1 MAGDPRDE
9 MPQET
14 SRQRPAPNCLLRPA
28 IVLASLRQGNLR
40 VTGPAQPQLAE
51 ERDVIRIFPEAYRTI
66 KAVNVG
72 LIDVMDE
79 QAQEL
84 KIAPAYRPN
93 QRAVRLEPKNRLL
106 ATPSGVA
113 PL

>member
-1 MAGDPRDE
+1 
-9 MPQET
+9 
-14 SRQRPAPNCLLRPA
+14 LLRPA

-40 VTGPAQPQLAE
+40 VTGLAQPQLTE
-51 ERDVIRIFPEAYRTI
+51 EPDVIWMFPEAYRTI

-72 LIDVMDE
+72 LVDVMDE
-79 QAQEL
+79 QAQEV
-84 KIAPAYRPN
+84 KITAAYSPN
-93 QRAVRLEPKNRLL
+93 HRAVRLEPKNRLL